1 MNAAEDNQGTF
12 LDSVQSI
19 ISTQFM
25 ERAGQ
30 FLGESPSQVMKG
42 FGAAIPAVLA
52 GIVQKG
58 STRTGAEQMLSYIYR
73 GEYQRPVISN
83 DVESQLREMSS
94 DPVKSEGLLDNVLGD
109 KITVI
114 SQSIS
119 QLSGMKSSS
128 ITSIMALISSVALGV
143 LGRKFAGTGSSASD
157 LQNYLVHQK
166 SSIGAALPAGLKSV
180 LGFSGV
186 SAAASSIS
194 GRRVWP
200 WVVAALALLTL
211 GGILLN
217 RLNRDGAEQTASV
230 SEPPAA
236 LYSPDDANVSE
247 SGSAESLEAYLT
259 SGSDAELPKRFR
271 FVDLT
276 FESGRSHLDP
286 RSQDIVVRIGQIL
299 NQHSSARILLE
310 GHTDSV
316 GSSEVNLKISQDRAQ
331 SVKDMLVDQGV
342 DANRIEV
349 AGRGDSQ
356 PFVQNDTE
364 ANRQLNRRIEIVVL
378 EK

>member
-1 MNAAEDNQGTF
+1 
-12 LDSVQSI
+12 
-19 ISTQFM
+19 
-25 ERAGQ
+25 
-30 FLGESPSQVMKG
+30 
-42 FGAAIPAVLA
+42 
-52 GIVQKG
+52 
-58 STRTGAEQMLSYIYR
+58 
-73 GEYQRPVISN
+73 
-83 DVESQLREMSS
+83 
-94 DPVKSEGLLDNVLGD
+94 
-109 KITVI
+109 
-114 SQSIS
+114 
-119 QLSGMKSSS
+119 
-128 ITSIMALISSVALGV
+128 
-143 LGRKFAGTGSSASD
+143 
-157 LQNYLVHQK
+157 
-166 SSIGAALPAGLKSV
+166 
-180 LGFSGV
+180 
-186 SAAASSIS
+186 
-194 GRRVWP
+194 
-200 WVVAALALLTL
+200 
-211 GGILLN
+211 
-217 RLNRDGAEQTASV
+217 
-230 SEPPAA
+230 
-236 LYSPDDANVSE
+236 VSE

>member
-1 MNAAEDNQGTF
+1 MNAADDNQGSF

-25 ERAGQ
+25 ERTGQ
-30 FLGESPSQVMKG
+30 FLGGNPSQVMKG

-58 STRTGAEQMLSYIYR
+58 STRTGAEQMLSYINR

-119 QLSGMKSSS
+119 QLSGMNSSS
-128 ITSIMALISSVALGV
+128 IRSIMALISSVAMGV

-157 LQNYLVHQK
+157 LQNYLAHQK

-180 LGFSGV
+180 LGFAGV
-186 SAAASSIS
+186 SAVASSLR
-194 GRRVWP
+194 GHRVWP

-211 GGILLN
+211 GGIFLN
-217 RLNRDGAEQTASV
+217 RSNRDRAEQTAAV
-230 SEPPAA
+230 TEPPAA
-236 LYSPDDANVSE
+236 LYSPDNADTSE
-247 SGSAESLEAYLT
+247 PGSPESLEAYLA

-271 FVDLT
+271 FVDLN
-276 FESGRSHLDP
+276 FESGGSRLVP
-286 RSQDIVVRIGQIL
+286 RSQNVVAQIAQIL
-299 NQHSSARILLE
+299 NQHPSVRILLE

-316 GSSEVNLKISQDRAQ
+316 GNSEINLKISQDRAQ
-331 SVKDMLVDQGV
+331 AVKEMLVNQGV

-356 PFVQNDTE
+356 PFAQNDTE